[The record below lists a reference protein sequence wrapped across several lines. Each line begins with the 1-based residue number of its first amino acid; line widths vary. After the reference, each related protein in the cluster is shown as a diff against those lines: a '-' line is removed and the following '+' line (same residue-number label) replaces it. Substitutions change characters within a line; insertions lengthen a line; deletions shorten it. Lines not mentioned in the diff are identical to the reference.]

1 MIKEVKKELR
11 NFNKTE
17 DKMQTSIL
25 VVLEEVEISSKIS
38 KVVNLIMMIF
48 SVMISFNN
56 SNNQK

>member
-17 DKMQTSIL
+17 DKKQTSIL
-25 VVLEEVEISSKIS
+25 VVLEEVVISSKIS